1 MDLSLL
7 KIEMWQH
14 NKLKLSIIVEAIT
27 TRAAFHT
34 GLLRCSLLLSLPCI
48 RHHFDISLDPIMHSA
63 LRQLLVIRCLRWWRP
78 ACRIDANPIT
88 RVTRLRLSIQTLCA
102 SPDGTRTGYFMWSNT
117 GKWNV
122 QNYSYPSNT
131 RPDSHR
137 VFQQTILS
145 KGLKFNIV
153 FSVSEFW
160 NEFWPVF
167 WL

>member
-1 MDLSLL
+1 MIFTTLSPLTCFLILILRRSCSIASKWNKWLPMDLSLL

-14 NKLKLSIIVEAIT
+14 NKLKLSIIVEAIS

-34 GLLRCSLLLSLPCI
+34 RLLRCSLLLSLPCI

-102 SPDGTRTGYFMWSNT
+102 SPDG
-117 GKWNV
+117 
-122 QNYSYPSNT
+122 P
-131 RPDSHR
+131 
-137 VFQQTILS
+137 
-145 KGLKFNIV
+145 
-153 FSVSEFW
+153 
-160 NEFWPVF
+160 WPVI
-167 WL
+167 LCAVTLEN